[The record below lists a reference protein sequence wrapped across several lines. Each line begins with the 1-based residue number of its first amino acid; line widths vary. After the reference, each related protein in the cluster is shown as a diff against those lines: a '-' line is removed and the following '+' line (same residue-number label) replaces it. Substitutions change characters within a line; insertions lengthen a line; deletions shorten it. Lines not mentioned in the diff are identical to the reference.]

1 MSSASGTRTQ
11 SVDASGRD
19 SGRETVPVPGLLLVF
34 SQGQAGCQPLPLRS
48 GLLEVGRGEPG
59 SSMPADPRMSRRH
72 ARVSFDGLRFEV
84 SDLGSHNGTFCD
96 GAALASR
103 PPEAAPRVLRTGDSL
118 FLFCNDLRPY
128 QGPSSAVLTDG
139 DRVTGPSLQA
149 VLGQVLRAARFGR
162 NLHITGESGSG
173 KEGVARAFH
182 AASSLAAGPFV
193 AINCAT
199 IAAGVAER
207 LLFGAKR
214 GAFSGAVADS
224 EGLIQS
230 ADGGTLF
237 LDEIGELDPSVQAK
251 LLRVLESGEVLP
263 MGALRP
269 RRVTLQLC
277 SASHRDLRSE
287 VSEGRFREDLYFR
300 VSRPEVVVPPLRRR
314 LDELPWLCQRT
325 VHSLAPQLAISALFV
340 EACLLRHWPGN
351 VRELLSELR
360 AAAQN
365 AIGEAAPRLEARHL
379 DPRAGQPI
387 AKTPEPVVPCA
398 MLLHPPLGKLPALPD
413 RARIEEALQRVGGN
427 ISAAARALG
436 LHRTQLRR
444 LIDKLGLR
452 AAASSHELEQDAESE
467 E

>member
-1 MSSASGTRTQ
+1 MATSGGTRTQ
-11 SVDASGRD
+11 SVDPTGR
-19 SGRETVPVPGLLLVF
+19 GREPGEQVLPGLLLIF
-34 SQGQAGCQPLPLRS
+34 SQGQPCNVPLPLR
-48 GLLEVGRGEPG
+48 GGHLELGRGEPG
-59 SSMPADPRMSRRH
+59 SGLPTDPRMSRRH
-72 ARVSFDGLRFEV
+72 ARVSFDGIRFEV
-84 SDLGSHNGTFCD
+84 SDLGSHNGSYCD
-96 GAALASR
+96 GVPITARHSESSL
-103 PPEAAPRVLRTGDSL
+103 RVLRTGESL
-118 FLFCNDLRPY
+118 FLFCADLRPY
-128 QGPSSAVLTDG
+128 VRSPLLATE
-139 DRVTGPSLQA
+139 DRVAGPGLQA
-149 VLGQVLRAARFGR
+149 VLGQVARAAHYGR

-173 KEGVARAFH
+173 KEGIARAFH
-182 AASSLAAGPFV
+182 SESTLAAGPFV

-199 IAAGVAER
+199 IASGVAER
-207 LLFGAKR
+207 LLFGSKR
-214 GAFSGAVADS
+214 GAFSGAVADA

-237 LDEIGELDPSVQAK
+237 LDEIGELDPAVQAK
-251 LLRVLESGEVLP
+251 LLRVLETGEVLP
-263 MGALRP
+263 MGALRA
-269 RRVTLQLC
+269 RRVQMQLC

-314 LDELPWLCQRT
+314 LDEIPWFCQRAIQGI
-325 VHSLAPQLAISALFV
+325 APKLQVGAPFV

-365 AIGEAAPRLEARHL
+365 ALGETAPRLEVHHL

-387 AKTPEPVVPCA
+387 QKAPEPALSCA
-398 MLLHPPLGKLPALPD
+398 MLLHPPLAKLPLIPD
-413 RARIEEALQRVGGN
+413 RARVEEVLRQAGGN

-444 LIDKLGLR
+444 LMEKYGIKG
-452 AAASSHELEQDAESE
+452 AAAGHELEQEAEGE